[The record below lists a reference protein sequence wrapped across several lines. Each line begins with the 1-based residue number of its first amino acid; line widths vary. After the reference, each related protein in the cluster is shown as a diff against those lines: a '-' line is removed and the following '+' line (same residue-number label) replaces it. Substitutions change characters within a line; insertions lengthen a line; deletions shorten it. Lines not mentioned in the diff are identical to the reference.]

1 MRIVSIQVGRPRDV
15 SAGRRIVSTA
25 IFKQPIAGRL
35 MLRRLNLDGD
45 RQADL
50 LVHGGPDKAVY
61 VYPVEHYPFWRAE
74 YPDLDLP
81 YGMFGENL
89 TVEGLLEDDVRIG
102 DTFRIGG
109 AEVVVTQP
117 RMPCFKLG
125 IKFGRAD
132 ILKRFLRSRR
142 SGWYLAV
149 TREGE
154 LGPGDAIEP
163 LSRDPHDLSV
173 ADVTRLY
180 AEDRYDADLLRRA
193 VAVLALPASWRAYF
207 QERLDRLPR

>member
-1 MRIVSIQVGRPRDV
+1 MRVVSIQIGRPRDV

-25 IFKQPIAGRL
+25 IFKQPVAGRV

-45 RQADL
+45 QQADL
-50 LVHGGPDKAVY
+50 TVHGGPDKAVY
-61 VYPVEHYPFWRAE
+61 IYPVEHYLFWRVE

-109 AEVVVTQP
+109 AEVVATQP
-117 RMPCFKLG
+117 RMPCYKLG

-154 LGPGDAIEP
+154 LGPGDAIES
-163 LSRDPHDLSV
+163 LRRDSHGLSV

-180 AEDRYDADLLRRA
+180 TEDRSNADLLRRA
-193 VAVLALPASWRAYF
+193 IAVPALPASWRDYF
-207 QERLDRLPR
+207 QERLDRLDR